1 MEKNTSGISRIVLN
15 LEEREREL
23 LTAGLYEE
31 AELVRNRISVYKK
44 MQGNV
49 HTIQGKVDDR

>member
-15 LEEREREL
+15 LEELVREL

-31 AELVRNRISVYKK
+31 AELVRQKIQVYKNMK
-44 MQGNV
+44 SNT
-49 HTIQGKVDDR
+49 HTILHKGE